1 MKQPF
6 FLLASLLLGTALT
19 AQAQPRLVPCDK
31 LHYDIWNRT
40 LSDYYRDEA
49 DYQYIV
55 APSFSRPCALYIP
68 SCFGSAGKERQ
79 LSCRQQ
85 GKEWAMACD
94 SLTARRLSAL
104 VHYAVQTA
112 MFPYEPSGLDGV
124 TYFFFDRFRGAYCW
138 SPRGSSPCGRL
149 VGVMEQTCKAV
160 QQNDAALL
168 RRQMPAIDSLL
179 CHFKQCMPH
188 EWAAVTA
195 KGGTW
200 NLGDERDGRE
210 VTLAAY
216 GGAVKLVFT
225 FPDEQYSDSLPSELL
240 ARYRPV
246 AEAFARWVFLQ
257 THALDMGEC
266 LIIEVSN
273 RKPFLFCKVHEYGYK
288 STVSEAELHADTLIT
303 RFRGLLE

>member
-1 MKQPF
+1 MKKH
-6 FLLASLLLGTALT
+6 FLLLACLLFGARF
-19 AQAQPRLVPCDK
+19 AAMAQPRLVPCDK
-31 LHYDIWNRT
+31 LHYELWGRMF
-40 LSDYYRDEA
+40 SEYFRDES

-55 APSFSRPCALYIP
+55 SPSFSRRYALYIP

-138 SPRGSSPCGRL
+138 SPRGSAPCARL
-149 VGVMEQTCKAV
+149 VGVMEQVCEAV
-160 QQNDAALL
+160 RQSDLALL
-168 RRQMPAIDSLL
+168 RRQMPAIDSLI
-179 CHFKQCMPH
+179 CHFKECMPH

-195 KGGTW
+195 EGRTW
-200 NLGDERDGRE
+200 NLMDEENKTE
-210 VTLAAY
+210 VTLAAC
-216 GGAVKLVFT
+216 GGSVRLVFT
-225 FPDEQYSDSLPSELL
+225 FPDEQYRDSLPGELL
-240 ARYRPV
+240 ARYRSV
-246 AEAFARWVFLQ
+246 VEAFARWAFLQ
-257 THALDMGEC
+257 THALDMGEQLC
-266 LIIEVSN
+266 IEVSAG
-273 RKPFLFCKVHEYGYK
+273 KPFSFRKAHAFFYGA
-288 STVSEAELHADTLIT
+288 TVSEAELDADMLIA